1 MTSYELNQMLI
12 ERCNRQTEQITC
24 LKIELEEAQAV
35 ARVHK
40 SDMRV
45 TIDALS
51 AAKGGYSVRKQNQGT
66 VENLRLALQGI
77 LTAPQDQQEQAV
89 QFAMRVLNMTEQE
102 VSF

>member
-1 MTSYELNQMLI
+1 MQ
-12 ERCNRQTEQITC
+12 
-24 LKIELEEAQAV
+24 
-35 ARVHK
+35 
-40 SDMRV
+40 
-45 TIDALS
+45 
-51 AAKGGYSVRKQNQGT
+51 VRKQNQGT